1 MNVWLHGWLINY
13 DDLLVSV
20 FICDQERDAMRLMS
34 CVGQVLSVLPIPD
47 IMNYLDAI
55 LVPRLTNMQQLV
67 KQEVGFCMFLFR
79 MCLNVIHTIT
89 HTKQKT
95 HDASYGSWKKRKRPV
110 VLQFFSWGRSMLC
123 SSRSGVGK
131 LQPVGHIRPAD
142 VFGLA
147 CLSKCEV
154 HLFSFVFIQHRLNW
168 LRFNLQQH

>member
-13 DDLLVSV
+13 DDLSVSV

-67 KQEVGFCMFLFR
+67 KQEVGFCMFLFQ
-79 MCLNVIHTIT
+79 MCLNVIHTTT

-110 VLQFFSWGRSMLC
+110 VLQFFLEEEACFVLLNQGWANYSLW
-123 SSRSGVGK
+123 
-131 LQPVGHIRPAD
+131 AT
-142 VFGLA
+142 FGLRMSLDWPV
-147 CLSKCEV
+147 CQNVKSTCFHLS
-154 HLFSFVFIQHRLNW
+154 LFSIG
-168 LRFNLQQH
+168 